1 MNSENP
7 IRIGEKA
14 RTVGPLR
21 PSGRVLIHGQTF
33 HASSEG
39 TWIESDTD
47 VVIVGGTTRRVVV
60 READHTTD
68 SLEKRGEPLGDENA
82 YEPTP
87 LQSPPAWVERIDSVR
102 IGFFLGVLL
111 VPLVLLSGT
120 PFTVYALGVPIAA
133 ALAGWLFRVFVAKAS
148 EAVGPREDH
157 RSQAN
162 AIAMLTVL
170 GTVIGAAIGMSTAPG
185 FLGLCCGIPLGAL
198 AGGILAYVAI
208 VLSFVI

>member
-7 IRIGEKA
+7 IRIGERA

-21 PSGRVLIHGQTF
+21 PSGRVLIRGQSI

-47 VVIVGGTTRRVVV
+47 VVIVGGTTRRLVV
-60 READHTTD
+60 RESDHTTD
-68 SLEKRGEPLGDENA
+68 ALEKLGEPLCDDST

-87 LQSPPAWVERIDSVR
+87 LRSPPTWVERIDSVR
-102 IGFFLGVLL
+102 IGFAIGILL
-111 VPLVLLSGT
+111 VPMALLSGT
-120 PFTVYALGVPIAA
+120 PFTVYALGVPFAA
-133 ALAGWLFRVFVAKAS
+133 ALAGWLFRVFVGKAS

-162 AIAMLTVL
+162 AIAMVIVL
-170 GTVIGAAIGMSTAPG
+170 STVIGAAIALSNAPG
-185 FLGLCCGIPLGAL
+185 FLGLGCGILLGAL

-208 VLSFVI
+208 VLSYVM